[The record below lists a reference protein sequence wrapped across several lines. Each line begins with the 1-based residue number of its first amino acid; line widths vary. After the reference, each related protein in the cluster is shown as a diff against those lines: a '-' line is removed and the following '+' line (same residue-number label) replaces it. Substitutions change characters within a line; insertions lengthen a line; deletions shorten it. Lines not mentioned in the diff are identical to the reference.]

1 MLQSGDIL
9 SVKVLQP
16 CEEMWLKGIGLEVK
30 KGLTSD
36 SIRTLLQMPAEFL
49 CENFGTSDFKEILL
63 NNNDDNIAVAI
74 EQYQRF
80 GRIQKG
86 TICRFVKGLRDTG
99 RYLIVTTEIAEGDFR
114 LCNCIDLN
122 GYPWRGVEKVDLEP
136 VGYTDLISNA
146 LEEIAENVIK

>member
-9 SVKVLQP
+9 SVKVLHP

-30 KGLTSD
+30 RSLTAD
-36 SIRTLLQMPAEFL
+36 SIRSLLQMPAEFL

-63 NNNDDNIAVAI
+63 NNNDDDIAVTI

-86 TICRFVKGLRDTG
+86 TICRFVRDIKDTT
-99 RYLIVTTEIAEGDFR
+99 RYLIVTTEIAENDFR
-114 LCNCIDLN
+114 LCNCIDLE
-122 GYPWRGVEKVDLEP
+122 GYPWRGVSKVDLEP
-136 VGYTDLISNA
+136 VGYTDLLSNA
-146 LEEIAENVIK
+146 LNEIAENVIN